1 MSHTISEFSN
11 SRRSGLATSVSVAHA
26 ARLLGVSPRTISAGI
41 SGGVLRTVPSE
52 AGGSPRVLLES
63 LSQLGFRTQAF
74 PTSAIAASFGL
85 RPVAHF

>member
-1 MSHTISEFSN
+1 MSPQISISA
-11 SRRSGLATSVSVAHA
+11 SARLSGLATSVSVAHA
-26 ARLLGVSPRTISAGI
+26 ARLLGVSPHTIHAGI
-41 SGGVLRTVPSE
+41 SGGILRTVPE